1 MTQDY
6 KSALDSMPVL
16 DEIYQLDDM
25 EYTADWF
32 NDHHHTILSALQ
44 LAQEAEQV
52 KRERDELAAY
62 ILEVDDCCRTL
73 FGDEAHELAKKVS
86 EEMSE
91 LHEER
96 DEFININISEL
107 PSFVYIPLPEGR
119 VIGVNQK
126 IQSIA
131 STGDAYKCA
140 EIIYKSY
147 RAKKVRNENGNA

>member
-1 MTQDY
+1 MTHDY
-6 KSALDSMPVL
+6 KSALDCWPL
-16 DEIYQLDDM
+16 NENGKFEDYGDGDDWLFAHA
-25 EYTADWF
+25 E
-32 NDHHHTILSALQ
+32 TIRAALQ
-44 LAQEAEQV
+44 LAQEDEQV
-52 KRERDELAAY
+52 KR
-62 ILEVDDCCRTL
+62 
-73 FGDEAHELAKKVS
+73 
-86 EEMSE
+86 
-91 LHEER
+91 ER

-147 RAKKVRNENGNA
+147 RAKKVRSENG